1 MDSWT
6 RHCEKLRTTEK
17 KSIQTLGLC
26 HEKSTATFY
35 VLQSRTAW
43 CFFLT
48 IEMDRTGMMIPNDAR
63 IFQKPRGSGGQQAGL
78 ITG

>member
-1 MDSWT
+1 MDT
-6 RHCEKLRTTEK
+6 TLRKIANHRKKGFRHWVYVMK
-17 KSIQTLGLC
+17 KALQHFMSCNPGPLG
-26 HEKSTATFY
+26 
-35 VLQSRTAW
+35 V
-43 CFFLT
+43 FLT